1 MYLGAGLAVLITALA
16 ASPVGAAPH
25 PPLTTKAGVVAADN
39 PVASR
44 VGAGILARGGSAA
57 DAAVGTALALGVVS
71 PASSGLGGG
80 GFALVYVAKEKKVY
94 AIDFREVGPAAIRP
108 ELFRDKNGKVVPMR
122 SRVGGL
128 AVGVPG
134 EPAGLEAVWH
144 HGGRL
149 AWADDVEPA
158 RVLAARGFTIG
169 WFVGR
174 ASAAVAARAGMTV
187 AAPSTYFGR
196 WLRPGGTLV
205 AYRRKV
211 RRSALARTLAYIA
224 QAGAAGFYSG
234 WIAKDLVATDRAG
247 GGVLTVADLEGY
259 RAVVR
264 EPLWGRFHGH
274 RIATMPL
281 PSSGGIA
288 ILEALGILDATGVD
302 LKGLG
307 QGSSA
312 MLHLEAE
319 SLKNAFAD
327 RARFLGDASAAR
339 SLVDA
344 LLAPARLTR
353 LAHHIS
359 MKHTLPSARYGT
371 TRLPGAAG
379 GAGAGGAVDDH
390 GTSHLCVIDGQGNAV
405 AMTTTV
411 NGYFG
416 SMLVGKKS
424 GVVLNDQIDDFAMA
438 AGVPNMF
445 GLIQSKAN
453 LVGPGKRPLSSMSP
467 TLVFDGDKVVACVGG
482 SGGPKI
488 ISDTFQVLVNV
499 LVFGMNA
506 SQAVS
511 APRIHHQWKPNSLM
525 IEDDV
530 PRDVMDNLRR
540 RGHHLVPMEGEI
552 TAEQLIVVRP
562 DGTREAAS
570 DPRKGGRAAAQDD
583 VADGPAKAAAGGG
596 SAAVRAASTGAR

>member
-1 MYLGAGLAVLITALA
+1 MGMTRANATYLGAGLAVLITALVA
-16 ASPVGAAPH
+16 TPVGAAPH

-80 GFALVYVAKEKKVY
+80 GFALVYVAREKKVY

-108 ELFRDKNGKVVPMR
+108 ALFRDKSGKVVPMR

-134 EPAGLEAVWH
+134 EPAGLEAVWQ

-158 RVLAARGFTIG
+158 RVLADRGFVVG

-174 ASAAVAARAGMTV
+174 ATAAVAARAGLAV

-196 WLRPGGTLV
+196 WLRPGGTLI
-205 AYRRKV
+205 AYRRVV

-224 QAGAAGFYSG
+224 RKGAAGFYSG
-234 WIAKDLVATDRAG
+234 WIGKDLVAADRAG

-288 ILEALGILDATGVD
+288 ILEALGILDATGID
-302 LKGLG
+302 LKRLG
-307 QGSSA
+307 PGSSA
-312 MLHLEAE
+312 ALHLEAE

-344 LLAPARLTR
+344 LLAPARLAR

-371 TRLPGAAG
+371 RRLPGA
-379 GAGAGGAVDDH
+379 AGAGGAVDDH
-390 GTSHLCVIDGQGNAV
+390 GTSHLCVVDAQGDAV

-445 GLIQSKAN
+445 GLVQSEAN

-506 SQAVS
+506 SQAVA
-511 APRIHHQWKPNSLM
+511 APRIHHQWKPDSLM

-530 PRDVMDNLRR
+530 PRDVMDNLKR
-540 RGHHLVPMEGEI
+540 RGHHLVPLEGEI
-552 TAEQLIVVRP
+552 TAEQLIVVEP

-583 VADGPAKAAAGGG
+583 VGARAGRAAAG
-596 SAAVRAASTGAR
+596 AAPSGAR